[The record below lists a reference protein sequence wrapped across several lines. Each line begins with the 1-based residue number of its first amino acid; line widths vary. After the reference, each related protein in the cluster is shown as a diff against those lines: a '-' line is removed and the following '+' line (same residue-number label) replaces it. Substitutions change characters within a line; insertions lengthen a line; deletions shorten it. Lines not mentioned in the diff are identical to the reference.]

1 MKFTLDTAL
10 FCLTKQ
16 GKSFILIK
24 YIVAGLETFSS
35 WLRMQFIRS
44 EGSIPIRIFTDH
56 PIEEKEKIQ

>member
-24 YIVAGLETFSS
+24 CIVAGLETFS
-35 WLRMQFIRS
+35 
-44 EGSIPIRIFTDH
+44 G
-56 PIEEKEKIQ
+56 